1 MKLIIDF
8 LLIVG
13 MLLTVIIISILFKK
27 KGREAAHIILGS
39 IFLFILLLFIAY

>member
-13 MLLTVIIISILFKK
+13 ILLTVIIIFILFKK
-27 KGREAAHIILGS
+27 KERETAHIILGS
-39 IFLFILLLFIAY
+39 IFLFILL